1 MSESRRSDVADVT
14 DLAEYRVKRRLKRAR
29 EWADVAGTVMWCM
42 GCGEEFLYVQRHDHA
57 CRRHPSQQ

>member
-1 MSESRRSDVADVT
+1 MTDVIS
-14 DLAEYRVKRRLKRAR
+14 LAEWRVKRRLKRAR

-42 GCGEEFLYVQRHDHA
+42 ACGEEFLYAQRDEHA